1 MTKHSHAQQQKRHL
15 RHNRQSP
22 PPPTTAKLGSSLS
35 TSSFDED
42 QMATARK
49 LVDQMVASS
58 RVAIFSKSYCPYCMS
73 AKRTIKGLNLPAGVT
88 TLELDHEKDG
98 AAIQAYLLDKT
109 GQRTVP
115 NIFIG
120 GVHLG
125 GNDDLGSAQRSGKL
139 KQLLEQSEPQ
149 A

>member
-1 MTKHSHAQQQKRHL
+1 
-15 RHNRQSP
+15 
-22 PPPTTAKLGSSLS
+22 
-35 TSSFDED
+35 
-42 QMATARK
+42 
-49 LVDQMVASS
+49 
-58 RVAIFSKSYCPYCMS
+58 MS

-139 KQLLEQSEPQ
+139 KQLLEQSEAQ

>member
-1 MTKHSHAQQQKRHL
+1 MK
-15 RHNRQSP
+15 
-22 PPPTTAKLGSSLS
+22 
-35 TSSFDED
+35 
-42 QMATARK
+42 
-49 LVDQMVASS
+49 
-58 RVAIFSKSYCPYCMS
+58 
-73 AKRTIKGLNLPAGVT
+73 TI
-88 TLELDHEKDG
+88 ELDHEKDG

-125 GNDDLGSAQRSGKL
+125 GNDDLGRAQSSGKL
-139 KQLLEQSEPQ
+139 KQLLEQSQGYGQ